1 MELISSTV
9 ESYSIGLIY
18 DKLIDLTKKN
28 MSKQDELF
36 LKEIRNIK
44 KQKLNLTYFGAQK
57 VFEKFTVTKTIMD
70 KFNELDN
77 HNTPLSKLNCMRQ
90 TLDAI
95 NDQLKKTVDEHKS
108 PFDNNSEKI
117 YIMSDDLISA
127 VICVLASC
135 EPINFCSNIE
145 FIHSFSWYLP
155 QNSEL
160 GYSLVTF
167 EVAKEYLV
175 NYNNQELK
183 LEKNNKK
190 LYDDSFIVKNEPI
203 NSEYSSLDYEIDK
216 ITKLLGNTNKYNG
229 SNSTSNHLNEDLG

>member
-18 DKLIDLTKKN
+18 DKLIDLIKKK
-28 MSKQDELF
+28 MAKQDEMF

-44 KQKLNLTYFGAQK
+44 KQKLNLTDFGAQK
-57 VFEKFTVTKTIMD
+57 VFEKFTVTKTIQE

-90 TLDAI
+90 TLDTI
-95 NDQLKKTVDEHKS
+95 NDQLKQTVDMHKT
-108 PFDNNSEKI
+108 PFDNYSEKI
-117 YIMSDDLISA
+117 FIMSDDLISA

-135 EPINFCSNIE
+135 EPMNFCSNIE

-175 NYNNQELK
+175 NYNNQDLK
-183 LEKNNKK
+183 LEKNKK
-190 LYDDSFIVKNEPI
+190 LYDDNFIIKNEPI
-203 NSEYSSLDYEIDK
+203 NTEYSSLDYEIDK

-229 SNSTSNHLNEDLG
+229 SNSLPNHHNEELG